1 MQASNKVIKHDEV
14 QHQLADFVWENI
26 PGLEALLIITRDG
39 NVIEHRT
46 VPQYEKIYT
55 VQWLKDFGDLVSSRF
70 TLRDFH
76 KQLGGLDM
84 TVNVFKDKAVLVS
97 ILKTNHIL
105 TMITPRTA
113 NFDKLGSFLSNF
125 KRPNII

>member
-113 NFDKLGSFLSNF
+113 NFDRLGHFLSNF

>member
-1 MQASNKVIKHDEV
+1 MQASNNIIKHDEV

-26 PGLEALLIITRDG
+26 PGLEALLIITREG

-55 VQWLKDFGDLVSSRF
+55 VQWLKDFGDLISSRF

-84 TVNVFKDKAVLVS
+84 TVNVFKGKAVLVS

-105 TMITPRTA
+105 IMITPRTA
-113 NFDKLGSFLSNF
+113 NFDRLGNFLSNF

>member
-1 MQASNKVIKHDEV
+1 MQASNNVIKHDEV

-26 PGLEALLIITRDG
+26 PGLEALLIITREG

-55 VQWLKDFGDLVSSRF
+55 VQWLKDFGDLISSRF